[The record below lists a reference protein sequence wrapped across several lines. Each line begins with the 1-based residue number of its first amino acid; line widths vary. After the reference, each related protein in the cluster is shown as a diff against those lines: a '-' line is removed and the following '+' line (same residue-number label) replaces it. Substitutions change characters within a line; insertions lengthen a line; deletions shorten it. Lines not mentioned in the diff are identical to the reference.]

1 MVVFFVSFD
10 ILISTLHFFPCVRV
24 LSIKRRGTVKTII
37 VHLSASDIEAQ
48 RQFKKLFIVLV
59 VKTGKQQN
67 CNIIN
72 YSEDQTIYAAIKPEI
87 SIKTIH

>member
-10 ILISTLHFFPCVRV
+10 ILISTLHFFPYVRV

-48 RQFKKLFIVLV
+48 RQFVNLPV
-59 VKTGKQQN
+59 VVFAKSGKQQN
-67 CNIIN
+67 HNTIN
-72 YSEDQTIYAAIKPEI
+72 GAEDEAIFNAVKP
-87 SIKTIH
+87 

>member
-1 MVVFFVSFD
+1 M
-10 ILISTLHFFPCVRV
+10 RV

-48 RQFKKLFIVLV
+48 RQFVNLPV
-59 VKTGKQQN
+59 VVFAKSGKQQN
-67 CNIIN
+67 RNIIN
-72 YSEDQTIYAAIKPEI
+72 YSEDETIYTAIKPEI